1 MAAADYYV
9 YSGDGVSV
17 TAHRP
22 SLENVGGAAKE
33 DDQAYPP
40 DPITMPTADD
50 WNQLVQ
56 LVAYYSKVIPVCTV
70 TVSFSAGAPVF
81 SFFQAL
87 DPNLSS
93 TDLTLTDNGNGD
105 TSITWDAGDFPTRN
119 LYPSGLT
126 LNADAAIDEH
136 FATPIAN
143 GIRVYTQSGGVG
155 TNCAFTVN
163 IHG

>member
-9 YSGDGVSV
+9 YSGDGV
-17 TAHRP
+17 AIDPHRP

-50 WNQLVQ
+50 WNQIVQ
-56 LVAYYSKVIPVCTV
+56 LVSYYSKVLPVCSV

-81 SFFQAL
+81 TYFQAL
-87 DPNLSS
+87 DPNLVSG
-93 TDLTLTDNGNGD
+93 DLTLTDLGNGA
-105 TSITWDAGDFPTRN
+105 TRISWPAGTFPTRN

-126 LNADAAIDEH
+126 LNADAACDEH
-136 FATPIAN
+136 MAIPIAN
-143 GIRVYTQSGGVG
+143 GIEVYTQDGGVG
-155 TNCAFTVN
+155 TDCAFTVC